1 MLVFHNASIFFI
13 LRSFILRRAI
23 KRLDKLHLEKISSK
37 ISSIVS
43 DIDGVLTNGEITY
56 SSSGTEFKSFNVKDG
71 YSIRRL
77 QDSGID
83 IALISGRESITNQ
96 IRAKELGIS
105 HLYQNISDK
114 GKALDTLIEKGF
126 PSKNICAI
134 GDDVQDLAL
143 FRHACVTLKITVSD
157 GHPKLIEQADFVTK
171 RKGGQG
177 IMLEVCELLQRG
189 QR

>member
-1 MLVFHNASIFFI
+1 MNTLNFG
-13 LRSFILRRAI
+13 
-23 KRLDKLHLEKISSK
+23 KISSK

-43 DIDGVLTNGEITY
+43 DIDGVLTNGNVTY

-71 YSIRRL
+71 SSIRRL
-77 QDSGID
+77 KSSGID

-96 IRAKELGIS
+96 IRAEELGIS

-114 GKALDTLIEKGF
+114 GEALDLLIKKGF
-126 PSKNICAI
+126 PSKNICAV
-134 GDDVQDLAL
+134 GDDIQDLAL

-157 GHPKLIEQADFVTK
+157 GHPRVIEEADFVTK

-177 IMLEVCELLQRG
+177 IMLEVCELLQGRTG
-189 QR
+189 